1 VNHDEKARGPE
12 STTVVVTT
20 PTLEASLIQA
30 TSKIDALVM
39 VVSDQNQKIGK
50 LGQDNA
56 DLRNEI
62 RNLSQTFQKSKRDL
76 QMFEITINKI
86 TCELRTKFEKMFDKS
101 QSRIQEPIDRL
112 LEELDRMHAPPLH
125 VSGISTF
132 QPNTPFV
139 AEPVA
144 EENGGWGPRE
154 DYTPASFNKQ
164 HYQEGYEYHGQ
175 PVRVA
180 YSILHTKNLFREVS
194 RATTITGAPF
204 AGGAYTYAGS
214 AEAIQGTVPSLQI
227 PSPQRNR
234 PLKKGCLFSPPTLP
248 PPR

>member
-1 VNHDEKARGPE
+1 MESRGLEGNEKSSKSPRSVSPPTYVNHDEKARGPE

-101 QSRIQEPIDRL
+101 QTE
-112 LEELDRMHAPPLH
+112 
-125 VSGISTF
+125 F
-132 QPNTPFV
+132 
-139 AEPVA
+139 
-144 EENGGWGPRE
+144 
-154 DYTPASFNKQ
+154 
-164 HYQEGYEYHGQ
+164 
-175 PVRVA
+175 
-180 YSILHTKNLFREVS
+180 KNLLIVS
-194 RATTITGAPF
+194 WRNWIECMHHLSMYLAFPHSSQIRRLWLNPWQRRTVVGASRRLHPGQF
-204 AGGAYTYAGS
+204 QQAALS
-214 AEAIQGTVPSLQI
+214 RRL
-227 PSPQRNR
+227 
-234 PLKKGCLFSPPTLP
+234 
-248 PPR
+248 